1 VKKKEKRMN
10 FKNFI
15 VRTLLVLGMVCA
27 CWPLILRTR
36 AAEAAPPLPP
46 IIEAGFAVWTK
57 GAAMDGVF
65 NVWQKGGVLEGDSKG
80 AGQANYLRTVI
91 QLAGNYVSHD
101 VLQTK
106 LIGRSSKVIYMEI
119 EFDRAAVYARF
130 LVYRTEKGWV
140 VQSMDF
146 STRPEALMP
155 WLAIEGDRNAS

>member
-1 VKKKEKRMN
+1 
-10 FKNFI
+10 
-15 VRTLLVLGMVCA
+15 
-27 CWPLILRTR
+27 
-36 AAEAAPPLPP
+36 
-46 IIEAGFAVWTK
+46 
-57 GAAMDGVF
+57 MDGVF

-91 QLAGNYVSHD
+91 QMAGNYVSHD

-106 LIGRSSKVIYMEI
+106 PIGRASRVIYLEI
-119 EFDRAAVYARF
+119 DFERAVVYARF

-146 STRPEALMP
+146 STRRVPLTP